1 MKLWGYYAFHTF
13 INSVKKMFRS
23 TFIIVLACIIGVMI
37 LFGVAG
43 GVIGWAVAD
52 NMITEYAYDENG
64 NYVGEELGKYDE
76 DGNYIEDED
85 AYLYDKN
92 GNYVGRADGEY
103 DKYGNYIDNGGYDE
117 NGSYVGADGEYN
129 ANGERING
137 ELTDEDKAAA
147 YAFVEF
153 GVEALFIIFIFIGM
167 YGGQKNGNEMFLLA
181 DVNFLFTA
189 PKKPQTVMVFRLS
202 FQMLTLLL
210 ISLYMVFQIPNMM
223 INLGLSVGAVVA
235 LLIAWAMILVWSQL
249 ISVFIYT
256 LRSIFPKL
264 QRLVIPLMFVIAAVF
279 IVPGLISLVNH
290 DNDFVYAVQHVYCAK
305 WTWYIPFIG
314 WLKAVVMSA
323 IAGNAV
329 TAAIYGVLFVVC
341 SVIIFWAIWKVDAD
355 FYEDAMEGAKIRE
368 VKLENQK
375 AGKSQ
380 NAGLKKNKEKKAH
393 HEAVFKGS
401 GASAFFTKQVYIRR
415 RFAYGGLVTKTMLI
429 YTATVLAVSLLFT
442 QVIGYDGFIIP
453 AITIMIIIYINNV
466 GNPIAQETSKN
477 WLFLV
482 PDSAYRKVFYAVAS
496 VSYNTAIDILPA
508 VIIGAVLSEDGI
520 LMVVLSYITML
531 SIDFMLSTT
540 GLFLEAMLPT
550 DSLDVVKGTI
560 QVMLKMIILVVL
572 VIVFA
577 VGMILGG
584 YILALVVN
592 TILCLAVGIAIAI
605 AYPAMLHNGIG

>member
-103 DKYGNYIDNGGYDE
+103 DKYGNYIDDGGYDE
-117 NGSYVGADGEYN
+117 DGSYVGADGEYN

-279 IVPGLISLVNH
+279 IVPGLISFVNH

-314 WLKAVVMSA
+314 WLKAGVMSA

-329 TAAIYGVLFVVC
+329 TAVIYGALFVVC

-393 HEAVFKGS
+393 HEAVLKGS

-482 PDSAYRKVFYAVAS
+482 PDNAYRKVFYAIAS

-508 VIIGAVLSEDGI
+508 VIIGAVLSDDGI

-550 DSLDVVKGTI
+550 DSLDTVKSTI

-605 AYPAMLHNGIG
+605 VYPAMLHNGIG

>member
-23 TFIIVLACIIGVMI
+23 TFIIVLACIIGVTI

-103 DKYGNYIDNGGYDE
+103 DKYGNYIDDGGYDE
-117 NGSYVGADGEYN
+117 DGSYVGADGEYN

-210 ISLYMVFQIPNMM
+210 ISLYMVFQIPNMV

-279 IVPGLISLVNH
+279 IVPGLISFVNH

-329 TAAIYGVLFVVC
+329 TAVIYGVLFVVC

-393 HEAVFKGS
+393 HEAVLKGS
-401 GASAFFTKQVYIRR
+401 GASAFFAKQVYIRR

-482 PDSAYRKVFYAVAS
+482 PDSAYRKVFYAIAS

-508 VIIGAVLSEDGI
+508 VIIGAVLSDDGI

-550 DSLDVVKGTI
+550 DSLDTVKSTI

-605 AYPAMLHNGIG
+605 VYPAMLHNGIG

>member
-23 TFIIVLACIIGVMI
+23 TFIIVLACIIGVSI

-103 DKYGNYIDNGGYDE
+103 DKYGNYIDDGGYDE
-117 NGSYVGADGEYN
+117 DGSYVGADGEYN

-137 ELTDEDKAAA
+137 ELTDEDKAVA

-279 IVPGLISLVNH
+279 IVPGLISFVNH

-329 TAAIYGVLFVVC
+329 TAVIYGALFVVC

-393 HEAVFKGS
+393 HEAVLKGS

-482 PDSAYRKVFYAVAS
+482 PDNAYRKVFYAIAS

-508 VIIGAVLSEDGI
+508 VIIGAVLSDDGI

-550 DSLDVVKGTI
+550 DSLDTVKSTI

-605 AYPAMLHNGIG
+605 VYPAMLHNGIG

>member
-23 TFIIVLACIIGVMI
+23 TFIIVLACIIGVSI

-103 DKYGNYIDNGGYDE
+103 DKYGNYIDDGGYDE
-117 NGSYVGADGEYN
+117 DGSYVGADGEYN

-153 GVEALFIIFIFIGM
+153 GVEALFVIFIFIGM

-329 TAAIYGVLFVVC
+329 TAVIYGALFVVC

-393 HEAVFKGS
+393 HEAVLRGS

-482 PDSAYRKVFYAVAS
+482 PDNAYRKVFYAIAS

-508 VIIGAVLSEDGI
+508 VIIGAVLSDDGI

-550 DSLDVVKGTI
+550 DSLDTVKSTI

-605 AYPAMLHNGIG
+605 VYPAMLHNGIG

>member
-23 TFIIVLACIIGVMI
+23 TFIIVLACIIGVSI

-85 AYLYDKN
+85 AYLYDKD

-103 DKYGNYIDNGGYDE
+103 DKYGNYIDDGGYDE

-264 QRLVIPLMFVIAAVF
+264 QRLIIPLMFVIAAVF

-290 DNDFVYAVQHVYCAK
+290 DNDVVYAVQHVYCAK

-329 TAAIYGVLFVVC
+329 TAVIYGVLFVVC

-393 HEAVFKGS
+393 HEAVLKGS

-508 VIIGAVLSEDGI
+508 VIIGAVLSDDGI

-550 DSLDVVKGTI
+550 DSLDTVKSTI

>member
-23 TFIIVLACIIGVMI
+23 TFIIVLACIIGVTI

-103 DKYGNYIDNGGYDE
+103 DKYGNYIDDGGYDE
-117 NGSYVGADGEYN
+117 DGSYVGADGEYN

-153 GVEALFIIFIFIGM
+153 GVEALFIISIFIGM

-323 IAGNAV
+323 ITGNAV
-329 TAAIYGVLFVVC
+329 TAVIYGVLFVVC

-393 HEAVFKGS
+393 HEAVLKGS

-415 RFAYGGLVTKTMLI
+415 RFAYGGFVTKTMLI

-482 PDSAYRKVFYAVAS
+482 PDNAYRKVFYAIAS

-508 VIIGAVLSEDGI
+508 VIIGAVLSDDGI

-550 DSLDVVKGTI
+550 DSLDTVKSTI

>member
-1 MKLWGYYAFHTF
+1 MET
-13 INSVKKMFRS
+13 
-23 TFIIVLACIIGVMI
+23 
-37 LFGVAG
+37 
-43 GVIGWAVAD
+43 
-52 NMITEYAYDENG
+52 
-64 NYVGEELGKYDE
+64 
-76 DGNYIEDED
+76 
-85 AYLYDKN
+85 
-92 GNYVGRADGEY
+92 
-103 DKYGNYIDNGGYDE
+103 
-117 NGSYVGADGEYN
+117 
-129 ANGERING
+129 
-137 ELTDEDKAAA
+137 
-147 YAFVEF
+147 
-153 GVEALFIIFIFIGM
+153 LFIIFIFIGM

-264 QRLVIPLMFVIAAVF
+264 QRLVIPIMFVIAAVF

-329 TAAIYGVLFVVC
+329 TAVIYGALFVVC

-393 HEAVFKGS
+393 HEAVLKGS

-482 PDSAYRKVFYAVAS
+482 PDSAYRKVFYAIAS

-508 VIIGAVLSEDGI
+508 VIIGAVLSDDGI

-550 DSLDVVKGTI
+550 DSLDTVKSTI

-605 AYPAMLHNGIG
+605 VYPAMLHNGIG

>member
-23 TFIIVLACIIGVMI
+23 TFIIVLACIIGVTI

-92 GNYVGRADGEY
+92 GSYVGRADGEY
-103 DKYGNYIDNGGYDE
+103 DKYGNYIDDGGYDE
-117 NGSYVGADGEYN
+117 DGSYVGADGEYN

-279 IVPGLISLVNH
+279 IVPGLISFVNH

-329 TAAIYGVLFVVC
+329 TAVIYGALFVVC

-393 HEAVFKGS
+393 HEAVLKGS

-482 PDSAYRKVFYAVAS
+482 PDNAYRKVFYAIAS

-508 VIIGAVLSEDGI
+508 VIIGAVLSDDGI

-550 DSLDVVKGTI
+550 DSLDTVKSTI

-605 AYPAMLHNGIG
+605 VYPAMLHNGIG